1 MTQHQQLIGLF
12 QQFGYRVTLGQILRT
27 TLAAEY
33 RARMTEL
40 RRAGWTIDCIKGK
53 TASENEYRAAPPDQN
68 GQLRMT
74 L

>member
-33 RARMTEL
+33 RARMTEQ
-40 RRAGWTIDCIKGK
+40 GK
-53 TASENEYRAAPPDQN
+53 N
-68 GQLRMT
+68 GQRE
-74 L
+74 